1 MARQYIHIYTDIFF
15 ENIFSIDAIL
25 LYPLEKRRCLKA
37 CSYLKMKRN
46 TGRERERERVV
57 EKKRGGRELFL
68 LLSVTY
74 ERMLT

>member
-25 LYPLEKRRCLKA
+25 LYPLEKRGCLKA

-46 TGRERERERVV
+46 TGGERERVV
-57 EKKRGGRELFL
+57 KKRGGKGVVFVVVGDL
-68 LLSVTY
+68 
-74 ERMLT
+74 